1 MIEDSAA
8 SPTIDTPHVE
18 PHIEETDRADIARS
32 TIKYYSGWSFG
43 AGLISIPVVD
53 MLLVMGVQLQMLR
66 KMSDIYGVNFSEHI
80 ARNLIAALLGGL
92 VPETLSRS
100 VITPFLQSIPLVG
113 PILGMVTM
121 PAFSAASTYAVGQVF
136 LQHFESGGTFLDFNP
151 EKVRDYFRKEF
162 TSAKAANGAAA

>member
-1 MIEDSAA
+1 MVEDSAA
-8 SPTIDTPHVE
+8 APAIDTPHVE
-18 PHIEETDRADIARS
+18 PHIEETDRANIARS
-32 TIKYYSGWSFG
+32 TIKYYAGWSFG
-43 AGLISIPVVD
+43 AGLVSIPVVD
-53 MLLVMGVQLQMLR
+53 MLLVMGVQVQMLR

-100 VITPFLQSIPLVG
+100 VITPFLQAVPIVG
-113 PILGMVTM
+113 PILGLVTM

-162 TSAKAANGAAA
+162 TAAKAANGAPA